1 MDEMTKRLIEAG
13 RTIVEKGLTWGTSGN
28 LSVRRQDRVWI
39 TASGTRIGAL
49 TEEDI
54 LVCDPEG
61 RVVAGKKKPS
71 KETGMHLA
79 VYRERPDAEGIVHCS
94 PFYTTLC
101 ACSGIALKT
110 NLFIEAMY
118 YDRKVARIPYFHA
131 GSPELAQ
138 GAARAAREAGV
149 IFMSNHGIL
158 TLDTCLEEAVMAVEI
173 TEQMCKMNVMASM
186 GGFGLTETDSG
197 MVEEFLTGGYYKK
210 VKR

>member
-101 ACSGIALKT
+101 ACSGITLKT

-138 GAARAAREAGV
+138 GAARAAREA
-149 IFMSNHGIL
+149 
-158 TLDTCLEEAVMAVEI
+158 
-173 TEQMCKMNVMASM
+173 
-186 GGFGLTETDSG
+186 
-197 MVEEFLTGGYYKK
+197 
-210 VKR
+210 

>member
-1 MDEMTKRLIEAG
+1 
-13 RTIVEKGLTWGTSGN
+13 
-28 LSVRRQDRVWI
+28 
-39 TASGTRIGAL
+39 
-49 TEEDI
+49 
-54 LVCDPEG
+54 
-61 RVVAGKKKPS
+61 
-71 KETGMHLA
+71 
-79 VYRERPDAEGIVHCS
+79 
-94 PFYTTLC
+94 
-101 ACSGIALKT
+101 
-110 NLFIEAMY
+110 MY

-173 TEQMCKMNVMASM
+173 TEQMCKMNVLASM